1 MCVFL
6 MVTSRVLLI
15 FRLYP
20 PPGSY
25 FLTPHGHSF
34 SNLVLPTI
42 IKCLMY
48 TKYNVPIVLYT
59 MYQPIMVKISEAENK
74 DN

>member
-1 MCVFL
+1 
-6 MVTSRVLLI
+6 
-15 FRLYP
+15 
-20 PPGSY
+20 
-25 FLTPHGHSF
+25 
-34 SNLVLPTI
+34 
-42 IKCLMY
+42 MY